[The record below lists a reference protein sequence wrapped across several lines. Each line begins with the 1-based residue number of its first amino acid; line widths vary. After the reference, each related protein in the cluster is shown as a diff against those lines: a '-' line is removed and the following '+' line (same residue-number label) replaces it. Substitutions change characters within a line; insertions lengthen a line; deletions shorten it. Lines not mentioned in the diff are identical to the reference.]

1 MEASHYFV
9 SYLMAPLILSIGL
22 VGNTIGVLILHRKN
36 MKNIGPRNMYR
47 YLFIMDTSY
56 LLLIIVNYLAYGLNY
71 DLTITS
77 KYFCKL
83 YCYLNFVLGPISPY
97 LLIYISIEKLISIK
111 YPSETFFLRKKET
124 QLIYFIGILAFNF
137 VYYLPVVYV
146 FKLDYQNETNLT
158 IIINCEV
165 TDFNFFTIINFMDII
180 NRLAVP
186 IVVMAVNT
194 YFMVN
199 SIHRLRQRVSDHFN
213 LDNHNNFREKINI
226 LFSLIFLNISYIIL
240 ELPLPIISFVILL
253 EGDLYFSFLYL
264 GYLGYAINIFIIFF
278 Y

>member
-1 MEASHYFV
+1 
-9 SYLMAPLILSIGL
+9 L
-22 VGNTIGVLILHRKN
+22 VFK
-36 MKNIGPRNMYR
+36 
-47 YLFIMDTSY
+47 
-56 LLLIIVNYLAYGLNY
+56 
-71 DLTITS
+71 
-77 KYFCKL
+77 FC
-83 YCYLNFVLGPISPY
+83 FRPISPY

-137 VYYLPVVYV
+137 VYYLPVAYV
-146 FKLDYQNETNLT
+146 FKIDYQNETNLT
-158 IIINCEV
+158 LITNCKV
-165 TDFNFFTIINFMDII
+165 NDFNFFTIINFMDIV
-180 NRLAVP
+180 NRLVVP
-186 IVVMAVNT
+186 IVIMAVNT

-226 LFSLIFLNISYIIL
+226 LFSLIFMNISYIIL

-264 GYLGYAINIFIIFF
+264 GYLGYAINIFVIFF